1 MRQARPDEAWKLLLR
16 GMAKLRITLIA
27 TLFAWCASAATQTPG
42 MGDTREVPPEKKAP
56 PAPEHRRSQ
65 TESGNHELKRCEDYS
80 GMMREDCLRG
90 LRNAEGAAA
99 AGTTRRPEP
108 PTAPP
113 PNNPR

>member
-1 MRQARPDEAWKLLLR
+1 
-16 GMAKLRITLIA
+16 MAKFRSTL
-27 TLFAWCASAATQTPG
+27 AAILWSVCLGAAAQTPG

-56 PAPEHRRSQ
+56 PAPEQRKSQ
-65 TESGNHELKRCEDYS
+65 TQSGHELKRCEDYS

>member
-1 MRQARPDEAWKLLLR
+1 
-16 GMAKLRITLIA
+16 MAKFRTTLGMI
-27 TLFAWCASAATQTPG
+27 LFGVCTAAAAQTPG

-56 PAPEHRRSQ
+56 PAPEHRKSQ
-65 TESGNHELKRCEDYS
+65 TESGSHELKRCDDYS
-80 GMMREDCLRG
+80 GPMREDCLRG

-99 AGTTRRPEP
+99 SGNTRRPEP